1 MGPNFSLKIEI
12 KATMEG
18 TYEMGEATVLAVLA
32 DPHCKEFAGNGE
44 GASSSLAHVR
54 RQRTAVVL
62 VLMVVVSALVMVL
75 VVMLMVA
82 GGGQHNMLVLQLV
95 SLAHLTLVGRI
106 LLMVSLHDS
115 IREQENR
122 EEE

>member
-44 GASSSLAHVR
+44 GASSGLAHVR

-75 VVMLMVA
+75 VVMLMVVG

-95 SLAHLTLVGRI
+95 LAHLTLVGRI

-115 IREQENR
+115 I
-122 EEE
+122 